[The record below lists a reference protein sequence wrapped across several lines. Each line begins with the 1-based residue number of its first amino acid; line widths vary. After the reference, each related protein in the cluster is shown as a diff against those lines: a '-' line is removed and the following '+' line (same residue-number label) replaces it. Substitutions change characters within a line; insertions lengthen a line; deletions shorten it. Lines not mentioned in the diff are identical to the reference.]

1 MWKKILLTNRDKI
14 FSPQRMWKSIEKF
27 TLGCGEKNVEA
38 VREIGLFHIS
48 LYYNCCYCLYLRKIY
63 ISSILYSRKEIDYA
77 LYL

>member
-1 MWKKILLTNRDKI
+1 MWKTFLLKNRDKNL
-14 FSPQRMWKSIEKF
+14 SPQPLWKSMDKS